1 MKLSVIVPV
10 YNSAPYLRD
19 CLDSLL
25 NQDLSADDFE
35 IICVNDGS
43 VDDSPSILEEYK
55 AQHKNIQV
63 LHQEN

>member
-10 YNSAPYLRD
+10 YNSALYLRD

-25 NQDLSADDFE
+25 NQDLSAEEYE

-43 VDDSPSILEEYK
+43 TDESPSILEEYK
-55 AQHKNIQV
+55 A
-63 LHQEN
+63 